1 MSQATETGEAA
12 GMPGEAAGMPVHCQT
27 SPPHRILVMED
38 EPDVRCLNGKVLKG
52 SGYEVQ
58 HDPADHHGHRKI
70 AGGGVIISNASPNRA
85 MQSCQ

>member
-1 MSQATETGEAA
+1 
-12 GMPGEAAGMPVHCQT
+12 
-27 SPPHRILVMED
+27 MED